1 LQGGGSL
8 QNTEI
13 VDLHFGYCAN
23 PGITYISSVILF
35 AGILQ
40 FCTLFKNIFVLW
52 LGMHTM
58 ELMGLQ
64 IGTGIISSIVIKFLF
79 KFNLHINSIYIS
91 SLCLVIFF
99 LIAIVL
105 TILMQK
111 KNAMDA
117 IY

>member
-1 LQGGGSL
+1 
-8 QNTEI
+8 
-13 VDLHFGYCAN
+13 
-23 PGITYISSVILF
+23 
-35 AGILQ
+35 
-40 FCTLFKNIFVLW
+40 
-52 LGMHTM
+52 M

-111 KNAMDA
+111 KMQWMLY
-117 IY
+117 IRTRKKC